1 MIKTIV
7 VGYDDSP
14 SSRRALER
22 AAMLAKAFESALI
35 VTSASPVTA
44 SPGRSLGADPVED
57 SATELVRLAAA
68 RKYLEQEGL
77 SGEYIE
83 ALGSAGQ
90 SIVTV
95 ADQRSADLIIVGTGE
110 RGMLERLFGTAVSDT
125 VAHHAHCDVLI
136 VH

>member
-7 VGYDDSP
+7 IGYDDSA

-22 AAMLAKAFESALI
+22 AATLAKAFESRLI
-35 VTSASPVTA
+35 VTSATPVAA

-57 SATELVRLAAA
+57 AATDLVRLAAGRA
-68 RKYLEQEGL
+68 YLEKEGL
-77 SGEYIE
+77 TAEYVE
-83 ALGSAGQ
+83 ALGSPGA
-90 SIVTV
+90 SIVTL
-95 ADQRSADLIIVGTGE
+95 ADQRSADLIVVGTGE
-110 RGMLERLFGTAVSDT
+110 RGMLERLFGSAVSDN